1 MEMIDMEV
9 IMTVKAYKSVKEL
22 LKLAK
27 SQTNARLA
35 RRIQAVVLAQ
45 QGYTCVEIAQMTAHS
60 RRAIQSWVAKYNARS
75 IDGLKEQHRS
85 GRKPNLPSASYELF
99 SSRIDAGPTKND
111 AVATLYGKSIQKILN
126 KEFGV
131 VYSLNGVYQLL
142 HRLGYSYLAPRPR
155 HQKAN
160 IKVQQD
166 FKKTSGG
173 GWKV

>member
-1 MEMIDMEV
+1 
-9 IMTVKAYKSVKEL
+9 MTVKEYRSVKEL

-27 SQTNARLA
+27 SQTNARIA
-35 RRIQAVVLAQ
+35 RRIQAIAFAQ
-45 QGYTCVEIAQMTAHS
+45 QGYTCVEIAQMTAYS
-60 RRAIQSWVAKYNARS
+60 RRAIQSWVAKYNTYG

-85 GRKPNLPSASYELF
+85 GRKPNLPAASYEQF

-111 AVATLYGKSIQKILN
+111 AVATLYGKDIQKILS

-131 VYSLNGVYQLL
+131 IYSLNGVYQLL

-155 HQKAN
+155 HQRAD

-166 FKKTSGG
+166 FKKTSAG
-173 GWKV
+173 GWKS